1 VDLHAHIVLAL
12 GDIIIII
19 IIIIIIMGTMVSLT
33 SKLVTVIMN
42 TFIRQKRQNDIKRL
56 TLL

>member
-1 VDLHAHIVLAL
+1 MDLHAHIVLAL
-12 GDIIIII
+12 GDIIII

-33 SKLVTVIMN
+33 SKLVTVI
-42 TFIRQKRQNDIKRL
+42 IKRL